1 MHYNNAFIDDY
12 VSKIP
17 SDKTLSIGIVDARSV
32 WLNDLSQSIKLVS
45 NACEKLGSDRV
56 IIANSAPLFN
66 CPYSVKLESDLD
78 VSLKNKLSFAVE
90 KMNELNII
98 KTAINKGIEAVK
110 EEVEENKKIITDET
124 KKAIVSFKDTSKK
137 PYLRARLNVRMTVN
151 ISEYEAADSATPSAT
166 LSTTPCTVLFAMVDV
181 GEDAATFTNS
191 HFLTTLNG
199 NKMTAAGLEE
209 RVYAYNAATVT
220 LTAAYLQT
228 DGSLVYLET
237 TVNPA
242 GVTDDIYAFE
252 GKQPQPINQRQL
264 IKRDTVVV
272 YGNDRYHCYV
282 QVNPTTYKV
291 FKTSYNDDG
300 VEVENIYYD
309 NIIHMGIF
317 KGAAKVY
324 SSNFYKQDFK
334 GKVPADFLNKSVLS
348 DFIFNGIDAEG
359 VHYNALLGIPDS
371 PSSYVVEVL
380 VSFGGKL
387 TLRATDD

>member
-1 MHYNNAFIDDY
+1 VKENKQAKALLQGIWVNEDDEDVAFRVKGDTIFYPDTTSLPVYFMIIRDTIVLKGTNEVRYPVEKQTAHLFVFRNQNGEEVRLVKSENPDD
-12 VSKIP
+12 
-17 SDKTLSIGIVDARSV
+17 A
-32 WLNDLSQSIKLVS
+32 
-45 NACEKLGSDRV
+45 
-56 IIANSAPLFN
+56 
-66 CPYSVKLESDLD
+66 
-78 VSLKNKLSFAVE
+78 LSF
-90 KMNELNII
+90 
-98 KTAINKGIEAVK
+98 EAK
-110 EEVEENKKIITDET
+110 
-124 KKAIVSFKDTSKK
+124 
-137 PYLRARLNVRMTVN
+137 R
-151 ISEYEAADSATPSAT
+151 
-166 LSTTPCTVLFAMVDV
+166 
-181 GEDAATFTNS
+181 
-191 HFLTTLNG
+191 
-199 NKMTAAGLEE
+199 
-209 RVYAYNAATVT
+209 
-220 LTAAYLQT
+220 
-228 DGSLVYLET
+228 
-237 TVNPA
+237 
-242 GVTDDIYAFE
+242 
-252 GKQPQPINQRQL
+252 PQALNQRQL

>member
-1 MHYNNAFIDDY
+1 MKLLHYILFLVLASVLLSSCQRQKDKAEGVVQQENKTA
-12 VSKIP
+12 
-17 SDKTLSIGIVDARSV
+17 KTLLQGIWINADSEDIAFRAKGDSIFYPDTTSV
-32 WLNDLSQSIKLVS
+32 
-45 NACEKLGSDRV
+45 
-56 IIANSAPLFN
+56 P
-66 CPYSVKLESDLD
+66 
-78 VSLKNKLSFAVE
+78 
-90 KMNELNII
+90 
-98 KTAINKGIEAVK
+98 
-110 EEVEENKKIITDET
+110 
-124 KKAIVSFKDTSKK
+124 VSFRIIGDTLVLQGANEMKYPIVK
-137 PYLRARLNVRMTVN
+137 QAAHLFVFKNQNGEPVRLQK
-151 ISEYEAADSATPSAT
+151 SE
-166 LSTTPCTVLFAMVDV
+166 
-181 GEDAATFTNS
+181 
-191 HFLTTLNG
+191 
-199 NKMTAAGLEE
+199 
-209 RVYAYNAATVT
+209 
-220 LTAAYLQT
+220 
-228 DGSLVYLET
+228 
-237 TVNPA
+237 NP
-242 GVTDDIYAFE
+242 DDIYAFE

-380 VSFGGKL
+380 VSFGGKF